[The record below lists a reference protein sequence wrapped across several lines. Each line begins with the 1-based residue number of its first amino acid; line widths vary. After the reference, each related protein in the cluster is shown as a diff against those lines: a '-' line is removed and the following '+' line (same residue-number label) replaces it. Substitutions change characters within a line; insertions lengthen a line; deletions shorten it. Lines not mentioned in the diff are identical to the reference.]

1 MTLEMLLREGKE
13 RLAEAGVADAALD
26 ARYLLLDVWEMNLAA
41 FLTCRGRELSPDGN
55 REEGERIRRYRELI
69 EQRAGRT
76 PLQQLTGS
84 QEFMGLPFRVN
95 AHVLIPRQDTETLVE
110 LVLKEQAG
118 SGGALLD
125 MCTGSGCIAVSL
137 AKLGDFS
144 RVVAADIS
152 REALEVAD
160 ENRRA
165 ILGDEGER
173 LLLAESDMF
182 AQIGRR
188 ERFDVITSNPPYI
201 PSQVIEGLEP
211 EVRDHEPRLALDGA
225 ADGLKFYR
233 ILADG
238 CREHLIPGGYV
249 YMEIGWDQ
257 AEDVKRIFEDHGYK
271 KLTVT
276 KDMAG
281 LDRVVR
287 AVWPG
292 KGEENH
298 V

>member
-55 REEGERIRRYRELI
+55 REEVERIRRYRELI

-76 PLQQLTGS
+76 PLQQLTGC

-137 AKLGDFS
+137 AKLGGFS
-144 RVVAADIS
+144 RIVAADIS

-165 ILGDEGER
+165 ILEDAGER

-211 EVRDHEPRLALDGA
+211 GLVTRRCRRLPGSAVRRGGPAAGRVPRGQQNA
-225 ADGLKFYR
+225 ACHINPF
-233 ILADG
+233 
-238 CREHLIPGGYV
+238 
-249 YMEIGWDQ
+249 
-257 AEDVKRIFEDHGYK
+257 
-271 KLTVT
+271 
-276 KDMAG
+276 
-281 LDRVVR
+281 
-287 AVWPG
+287 
-292 KGEENH
+292 
-298 V
+298 